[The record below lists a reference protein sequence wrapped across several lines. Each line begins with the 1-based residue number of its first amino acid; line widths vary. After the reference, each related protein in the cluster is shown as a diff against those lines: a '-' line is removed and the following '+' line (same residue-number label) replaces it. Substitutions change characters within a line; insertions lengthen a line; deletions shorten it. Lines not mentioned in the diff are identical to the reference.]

1 MYLVYNSDVSR
12 ISHAKCSETFAD
24 FFLKKIIDIIVRF
37 SSYPLTYKIDN
48 LKSHNRQPNFFVI
61 CIYGRHKIRDKTS
74 PTPHLILIPEQKS
87 LIGYFHFNSSTKPV
101 LKIKGLE
108 LFQEKKYLTGSFICL
123 ISKIHKYNRCCIHF
137 GFKSSF
143 TCKRKKIFDER
154 YLKIKV
160 RLEIQLSF

>member
-1 MYLVYNSDVSR
+1 M
-12 ISHAKCSETFAD
+12 I
-24 FFLKKIIDIIVRF
+24 FLL
-37 SSYPLTYKIDN
+37 PPTYKIDN
-48 LKSHNRQPNFFVI
+48 LKSHNRQPNFFFVI

-74 PTPHLILIPEQKS
+74 PTPHLILIPEQKP
-87 LIGYFHFNSSTKPV
+87 LIGYFHINSSTKPV

-143 TCKRKKIFDER
+143 TCKRKKNIRRKIFENQSTFRDPTF
-154 YLKIKV
+154 V
-160 RLEIQLSF
+160 LEEI